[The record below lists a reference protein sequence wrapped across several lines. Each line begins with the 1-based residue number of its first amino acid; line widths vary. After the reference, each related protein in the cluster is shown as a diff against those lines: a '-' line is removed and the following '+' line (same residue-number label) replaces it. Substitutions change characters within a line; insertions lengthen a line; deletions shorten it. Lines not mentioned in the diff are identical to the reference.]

1 MTMLHLNR
9 LSGFGAGGD
18 SGPPDSIPDSI
29 SGVFADI
36 SVLQD
41 SPTDATG
48 STGNATISGI
58 NQTITVRL
66 TVTTS
71 FTASYKGQVFVAGV
85 QQGSDQTSGT
95 TLDCTI
101 TNGQTLSYTLI
112 NTQNGANTW
121 SGTGT
126 VSNESD
132 GGTTLDTFTYTLQI
146 NNVVTMSL

>member
-66 TVTTS
+66 TVTVAFSATRI
-71 FTASYKGQVFVAGV
+71 GQVFVGGS
-85 QQGSDQTSGT
+85 QQGSNATSGT

-101 TNGQTLSYTLI
+101 TNGQTLSYTLS
-112 NTQNGANTW
+112 NTQNGEQTW

-132 GGTTLDTFTYTLQI
+132 GGTTLDTFTYSLQVL
-146 NNVVTMSL
+146 NPVVMSL